1 MYVTLTNMSM
11 SHTFFV
17 NVAYVNCVMT
27 ILSIQLQ
34 KTSRV
39 YIVIANTDHNY
50 VVNFNLIV

>member
-17 NVAYVNCVMT
+17 NVAYVNCVVT

-50 VVNFNLIV
+50 VLNFNLII